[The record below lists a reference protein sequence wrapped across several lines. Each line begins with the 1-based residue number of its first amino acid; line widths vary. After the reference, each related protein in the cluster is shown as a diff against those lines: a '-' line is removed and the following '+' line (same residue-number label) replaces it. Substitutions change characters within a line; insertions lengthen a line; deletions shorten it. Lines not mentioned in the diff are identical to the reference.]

1 MNIEN
6 VNDSQVAIDGGS
18 IKNSKINNKKKEKTN
33 NFSVAVWFS
42 ATGAGFIG
50 GLIAS
55 IIANLICG

>member
-1 MNIEN
+1 MNIKKITGSQIANDGSSIEN
-6 VNDSQVAIDGGS
+6 STVNNQ
-18 IKNSKINNKKKEKTN
+18 KKEKTN